1 MNAERGSAKHGPR
14 VDEERKHEVEGTV
27 RGGGPTHAEEWRD
40 REPIRDADD
49 ELTPRR
55 YPPGH
60 EPGSPEGITP
70 GDVERRSTLAKWL
83 SDARWPADRDEL
95 LAHAEEKMAPDS
107 LVASLR
113 DLPDGEFRN
122 AGEVARALGLGSERR
137 RR

>member
-14 VDEERKHEVEGTV
+14 VDEEQKHEVEGAV
-27 RGGGPTHAEEWRD
+27 RGGGPAHAEEWLNP
-40 REPIRDADD
+40 EPFGDVD
-49 ELTPRR
+49 EDPARR

-60 EPGSPEGITP
+60 EPGTAEGITP
-70 GDVERRSTLAKWL
+70 GNVERRSTLAKWL

-113 DLPDGEFRN
+113 DLPDGEFHN
-122 AGEVARALGLGSERR
+122 IGEVARALGLGSERHR
-137 RR
+137 W